1 MQENLEGKTIG
12 TLAIIKAVGKRK
24 GSYLCKCLICGRE
37 FMDYRSRILAK
48 VTPSCGCS
56 AKAIMS
62 VAAKEGKEEAYAG
75 RLKSKKLFRNNT
87 SGVKGVAWDKSRQKW
102 IVKICLDY
110 KQINLGRYDRLD
122 DAIKARKK
130 AEEKYFSER
139 IKQIDKKVG

>member
-102 IVKICLDY
+102 IVLSGEYVHTIGFFMKMKLTPM
-110 KQINLGRYDRLD
+110 N
-122 DAIKARKK
+122 IKKF
-130 AEEKYFSER
+130 ETTLPL
-139 IKQIDKKVG
+139 